1 MWLCSIKLN
10 WFMNPY
16 GTALLA
22 FNMASQYGKSIP
34 LVIEVVSTNWRDDYG
49 HKLVEYE
56 AMGMEEYWIV
66 DFRALGAVRYIGQP
80 KRPTVTICHLNNGE
94 YQLLRLISGQ
104 AVESKVLPDLKLSID
119 AIFSGCLSLRLFY
132 AG

>member
-1 MWLCSIKLN
+1 
-10 WFMNPY
+10 MNPY

-66 DFRALGAVRYIGQP
+66 
-80 KRPTVTICHLNNGE
+80 
-94 YQLLRLISGQ
+94 
-104 AVESKVLPDLKLSID
+104 
-119 AIFSGCLSLRLFY
+119 
-132 AG
+132 